1 MQWQAFRSYFQRA
14 WSVNQLIITL
24 SLYFTFVLNFT
35 FLSGFIRAILR
46 LEHSNPL
53 FVASVPLVLLCLMV
67 LVFSLFSIR
76 YITKPAFILLTI
88 VSSMVAFAGFTYGV
102 VFDYGMIQNVFE
114 TNAAEASMY
123 INVVSIISFLF
134 TGALPAYLIYRIDIA
149 YKPFFQELL
158 SRVKLIA
165 ISLLCLVV
173 LAWAF
178 YSSYA
183 AVARNN
189 SHLKR
194 FIVPTQWVSSGYK
207 YIRDHYF
214 TEPRQFQIL
223 DANPQLQP
231 LNNGEK
237 RVFVLIIGET
247 ARAKN
252 FQYQGYE
259 RTTNRYT
266 APYQPTYFSQVAS
279 CGTAT
284 AVSVPC
290 IFSSLTHDNF
300 DRQQALSQQNLLDLA
315 KAAGVDVLW
324 IDNNSGC
331 QNVCERVTTIQL
343 DPKQQN
349 PLCDGKYCVD
359 EILLPEVKQK
369 LSQLSASTTLIVL
382 HVIGSHGPTYYRRY
396 PKSHQLFTPDCPQS
410 DIQNCTHEQLVNT
423 YDNTLAYTDYVVSEV
438 MATLSAQ
445 QSIDASL
452 MYVSD
457 HGESLGENGMY
468 LHGFPYALAPSE
480 QTHVPMYLWRN
491 QSGIEQSNCLQQ
503 LAKSQAFSH
512 DNVFHSVLGALGVSS
527 TLYQASLDIYQQC
540 QQ

>member
-1 MQWQAFRSYFQRA
+1 
-14 WSVNQLIITL
+14 
-24 SLYFTFVLNFT
+24 
-35 FLSGFIRAILR
+35 
-46 LEHSNPL
+46 
-53 FVASVPLVLLCLMV
+53 
-67 LVFSLFSIR
+67 
-76 YITKPAFILLTI
+76 
-88 VSSMVAFAGFTYGV
+88 
-102 VFDYGMIQNVFE
+102 
-114 TNAAEASMY
+114 
-123 INVVSIISFLF
+123 
-134 TGALPAYLIYRIDIA
+134 
-149 YKPFFQELL
+149 
-158 SRVKLIA
+158 
-165 ISLLCLVV
+165 
-173 LAWAF
+173 
-178 YSSYA
+178 
-183 AVARNN
+183 
-189 SHLKR
+189 
-194 FIVPTQWVSSGYK
+194 
-207 YIRDHYF
+207 
-214 TEPRQFQIL
+214 
-223 DANPQLQP
+223 
-231 LNNGEK
+231 
-237 RVFVLIIGET
+237 
-247 ARAKN
+247 
-252 FQYQGYE
+252 
-259 RTTNRYT
+259 
-266 APYQPTYFSQVAS
+266 
-279 CGTAT
+279 
-284 AVSVPC
+284 
-290 IFSSLTHDNF
+290 
-300 DRQQALSQQNLLDLA
+300 
-315 KAAGVDVLW
+315 VLW

-369 LSQLSASTTLIVL
+369 LSQLSAPTTLIVL

-540 QQ
+540 Q